1 MASRGAS
8 FRLSLANAWNAHE
21 TSALY
26 GGLGSMERDRGSIM
40 TFRTLQTAAMWVF
53 LGPLIII
60 LGTVDVVTAG
70 RSRIW
75 LLGE

>member
-1 MASRGAS
+1 
-8 FRLSLANAWNAHE
+8 
-21 TSALY
+21 
-26 GGLGSMERDRGSIM
+26 M
-40 TFRTLQTAAMWVF
+40 TLRTLQTAALWVF

>member
-1 MASRGAS
+1 MPGTPTRSPLRTVVS
-8 FRLSLANAWNAHE
+8 VPRNATEAQ
-21 TSALY
+21 
-26 GGLGSMERDRGSIM
+26 IM
-40 TFRTLQTAAMWVF
+40 TFRTLQIAAMWVF

-60 LGTVDVVTAG
+60 LGTVDVLTAG

>member
-1 MASRGAS
+1 
-8 FRLSLANAWNAHE
+8 
-21 TSALY
+21 
-26 GGLGSMERDRGSIM
+26 
-40 TFRTLQTAAMWVF
+40 MWVF